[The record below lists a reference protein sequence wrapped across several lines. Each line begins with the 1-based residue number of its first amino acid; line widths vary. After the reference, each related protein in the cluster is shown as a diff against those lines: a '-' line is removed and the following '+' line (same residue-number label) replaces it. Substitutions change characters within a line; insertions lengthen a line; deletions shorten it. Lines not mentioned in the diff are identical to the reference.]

1 MWARLRRLVREL
13 SELPGWPN
21 VQVDAILLLDDAL
34 AAKWQSLDRAA
45 DRADDAAFT
54 AGAAAGQT
62 VHAGPAEPSRVF
74 EFYAGTLGAEER
86 AELPAL
92 GDELSLRGEIAL
104 LRVSLRQ
111 AAATAGS
118 YETVCRIAARLI
130 QALKVER
137 ELRGEQPRGLDLALD
152 ELVDR

>member
-62 VHAGPAEPSRVF
+62 VHAGPAEPSRMS
-74 EFYAGTLGAEER
+74 EFYAGTRGGGGAGR
-86 AELPAL
+86 AAGPGRRAL
-92 GDELSLRGEIAL
+92 APGLDR
-104 LRVSLRQ
+104 
-111 AAATAGS
+111 AATGEPLAGGGHG
-118 YETVCRIAARLI
+118 RQL
-130 QALKVER
+130 
-137 ELRGEQPRGLDLALD
+137 
-152 ELVDR
+152 